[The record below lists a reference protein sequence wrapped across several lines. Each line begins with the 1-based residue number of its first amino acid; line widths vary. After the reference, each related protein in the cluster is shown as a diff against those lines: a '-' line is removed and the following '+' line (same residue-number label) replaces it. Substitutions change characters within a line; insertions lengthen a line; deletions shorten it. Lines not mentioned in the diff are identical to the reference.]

1 MKSVSTF
8 ELLDTQT
15 QNGCRVWQ
23 SFQLGTSRHMILV
36 IRNNFKNYKTLVKME
51 RIEVGYDEFH
61 FNILNNIKRLRKK
74 NDFSDV
80 TLVSDDYIHF
90 PAHKVVLAASSEYFR
105 RILAQNNQSQPYLC
119 LIGVGSEDLS
129 IILDYV
135 YNGQTSILKNDLQ
148 KFLQVAKQ
156 LKLDGLEMEELGPV
170 LNKKEDTGF
179 LQIKDSFS
187 VMEHGIGMGSSD
199 QDYLTL
205 DSIDSM
211 NFLEME
217 EPVNDVTLDFQQ
229 SLPLENEKK
238 E

>member
-1 MKSVSTF
+1 
-8 ELLDTQT
+8 
-15 QNGCRVWQ
+15 
-23 SFQLGTSRHMILV
+23 
-36 IRNNFKNYKTLVKME
+36 ME

-156 LKLDGLEMEELGPV
+156 LRLDGLEMEELGPV

-179 LQIKDSFS
+179 L
-187 VMEHGIGMGSSD
+187 
-199 QDYLTL
+199 
-205 DSIDSM
+205 
-211 NFLEME
+211 
-217 EPVNDVTLDFQQ
+217 
-229 SLPLENEKK
+229 
-238 E
+238 